1 MIVNVAN
8 FSLFLMMKILH
19 LNYHALNE
27 PIYLL
32 PYRLCISLL
41 MLIKDHKN
49 VINLRKS
56 LHIIRRV
63 KEHAHQGKL
72 IFLPLRNIYPP
83 YHINNF
89 MPWKC
94 LSQFFK
100 VMNIVYRTMLLQCE
114 HTGMINVD
122 RLDSY
127 IKCLWKSFFLIFFAL
142 PLLRLHIHNS
152 IFIIHEPDFYVFSHN
167 SSRAHS
173 FCRMKSE

>member
-1 MIVNVAN
+1 MAN

-41 MLIKDHKN
+41 MFIKDHKN

-63 KEHAHQGKL
+63 KEHTHQGKL
-72 IFLPLRNIYPP
+72 IFVPLRNISP

-89 MPWKC
+89 MP
-94 LSQFFK
+94 LLFFFN
-100 VMNIVYRTMLLQCE
+100 VMNIVYRIMLRVYP
-114 HTGMINVD
+114 GMINVD
-122 RLDSY
+122 RLDIY
-127 IKCLWKSFFLIFFAL
+127 IKCLWKSFLIFFC
-142 PLLRLHIHNS
+142 LLFEF
-152 IFIIHEPDFYVFSHN
+152 IFTTQFS
-167 SSRAHS
+167 
-173 FCRMKSE
+173 